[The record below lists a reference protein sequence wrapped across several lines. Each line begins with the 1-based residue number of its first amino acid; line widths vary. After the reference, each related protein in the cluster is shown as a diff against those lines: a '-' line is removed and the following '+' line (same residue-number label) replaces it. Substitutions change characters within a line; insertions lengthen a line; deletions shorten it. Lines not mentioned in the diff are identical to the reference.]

1 MLCCLNPQCQKP
13 LNPDDTRV
21 CQNCGQPLA
30 LLRGRYQA
38 VQLLGQGGFGRTY
51 LALDGDRLNSQ
62 CVIKQFSPQ
71 VQGTKSLEK
80 AVQLFNQ
87 EAVRLHELGEHAQI
101 PALLAYFEQDSYLYL
116 VQQFIEGQSLLQ
128 EMKQQGPFS
137 ERQVRDV
144 FADVLP
150 ILRFVHRHQV
160 IHRDIT
166 PMNIL
171 RRQSDGRLML
181 IDFGVAKQINEDPA
195 GLAGTRI
202 GTEGYAPMEQFR
214 GGKAYPA
221 SDLYSLGATCL
232 HLMTDTRPDSLYDP
246 LNGRW
251 IWREHLQREQGVVV
265 SDQLAHILDNLLKD
279 LVNER
284 YQSADEVMRDL
295 NADSFLPT
303 VKPAQ
308 PRSAPSSAP
317 RRPVSSLPT
326 SKPPTSNQSTSNQST
341 SNQSTSKPPTSKP
354 PTPNQSSPPPSNP
367 PTSNPPVSRQPVSK
381 PGQSSPPGPSAP
393 PSSSSPS
400 PVSGPVSASQPVSAV
415 PPISAP
421 PHAKSGE
428 GPASSGRGGR
438 SSRCLHILTGHSS
451 WVTCVVP
458 NPVAPTFASS
468 SLDDTIR
475 VWNLQ
480 TGEPL
485 LTMKGHHRGVNT
497 IAISPDGRT
506 LVSGS
511 DDYTVRVWSF
521 INGALLGALTGHSRD
536 VNAVAI
542 SPDGKLLVSGGED
555 RTIRLWSMSTGAL
568 LKTLAEVAG
577 MIKTIAISPDG
588 KLLASGG
595 LDNKIKLWSLRT
607 GEFLQTFVG
616 HINPIHAIAF
626 TPDGQTL
633 ITGSKDKTIRLW
645 NVQTGELLR
654 TLTDHIRDVNALVLN
669 SNGRILIS
677 GSSDSTIKLWELATG
692 KVLATWSDHTDTVN
706 SIALSPD
713 GKYLLSGSSDKT
725 IRIWQMPG

>member
-1 MLCCLNPQCQKP
+1 MICCLNPQCQKP
-13 LNPDDTRV
+13 LNPDDAKV
-21 CQNCGQPLA
+21 CQNCGTPLS

-38 VQLLGQGGFGRTY
+38 VHLLGQGGFGRTY
-51 LALDGDRLNSQ
+51 LALDEDRLSSR

-80 AVQLFNQ
+80 AVRLFNQ

-101 PALLAYFEQDSYLYL
+101 PALLAYFEQEGYLYL

-128 EMKQQGPFS
+128 EMKQNGTFS
-137 ERQVRDV
+137 ERQIRDV
-144 FADVLP
+144 LADVLP
-150 ILRFVHRHQV
+150 VLRFVHRHQV

-171 RRQSDGRLML
+171 RRQTDDRLML
-181 IDFGVAKQINEDPA
+181 IDFGVAKQISEEA
-195 GLAGTRI
+195 GAGEAGTRI

-232 HLMTDTRPDSLYDP
+232 HLMAGIRPDTLYDP

-251 IWREHLQREQGVVV
+251 MWREYLQQEKGVMV

-295 NADSFLPT
+295 NADSFLPVARST
-303 VKPAQ
+303 PPLAPPLAPPPIPA
-308 PRSAPSSAP
+308 PPLKGISSPTAPPISA
-317 RRPVSSLPT
+317 RPL
-326 SKPPTSNQSTSNQST
+326 SKPPTSTPPSRPPISR
-341 SNQSTSKPPTSKP
+341 PPTSKP
-354 PTPNQSSPPPSNP
+354 PTPI
-367 PTSNPPVSRQPVSK
+367 T
-381 PGQSSPPGPSAP
+381 
-393 PSSSSPS
+393 
-400 PVSGPVSASQPVSAV
+400 
-415 PPISAP
+415 PISAKP
-421 PHAKSGE
+421 GE
-428 GPASSGRGGR
+428 SVSTPGARAANLSRVV
-438 SSRCLHILTGHSS
+438 SSRGSRSLLTLAAHSS
-451 WVTCVVP
+451 WVTCVAASP
-458 NPVAPTFASS
+458 NTPIFASS
-468 SLDDTIR
+468 GLDDTIK
-475 VWNLQ
+475 VWNLN
-480 TGEPL
+480 TGEL
-485 LTMKGHHRGVNT
+485 LLNMTGHNRGVNT

-521 INGALLGALTGHSRD
+521 LNGALLGALTGHSRD

-607 GEFLQTFVG
+607 GEYLQTFVG
-616 HINPIHAIAF
+616 HLNPVHIITF

-633 ITGSKDKTIRLW
+633 ITGSKDKTIRFW
-645 NVQTGELLR
+645 DIETGNLIR
-654 TLTDHIRDVNALVLN
+654 TLTDHIRDVNALAVTP
-669 SNGRILIS
+669 NGRILIS
-677 GSSDSTIKLWELATG
+677 GSSDSTIKLWDLTTG
-692 KVLATWSDHTDTVN
+692 KAVMTWTDHTDTVN
-706 SIALSPD
+706 SLAITPD
-713 GKYLLSGSSDKT
+713 SKFLISGSSDKT
-725 IRIWQMPG
+725 VRIWQMPF

>member
-1 MLCCLNPQCQKP
+1 MICCLNPQCQKP
-13 LNPDDTRV
+13 LNPDDAKV
-21 CQNCGQPLA
+21 CQNCGTSLT

-38 VQLLGQGGFGRTY
+38 VHLLGQGGFGRTY
-51 LALDGDRLNSQ
+51 LALDEDRLNSR

-80 AVQLFNQ
+80 AVRLFNQ

-101 PALLAYFEQDSYLYL
+101 PALLAYFEQEGYLYL

-128 EMKQQGPFS
+128 EMKQNGSFS
-137 ERQVRDV
+137 ERQIRDV
-144 FADVLP
+144 LADVLP
-150 ILRFVHRHQV
+150 VLRFVHRHQV

-171 RRQSDGRLML
+171 RRQADDRLML
-181 IDFGVAKQINEDPA
+181 IDFGVAKQISEEA
-195 GLAGTRI
+195 GAGEAGTRI

-232 HLMTDTRPDSLYDP
+232 HLLTAIRPDTLYDP

-251 IWREHLQREQGVVV
+251 MWREYLQQEKGVMV

-295 NADSFLPT
+295 NADSFLP
-303 VKPAQ
+303 AA
-308 PRSAPSSAP
+308 RS
-317 RRPVSSLPT
+317 SSLPSPPPPSAPPPVPPPPSKGIST
-326 SKPPTSNQSTSNQST
+326 PTTPPSSSRSFSKPPTST
-341 SNQSTSKPPTSKP
+341 PPTSKP
-354 PTPNQSSPPPSNP
+354 PISRP
-367 PTSNPPVSRQPVSK
+367 PTSTPTPIAAIPTK
-381 PGQSSPPGPSAP
+381 SA
-393 PSSSSPS
+393 SE
-400 PVSGPVSASQPVSAV
+400 PVSASGVR
-415 PPISAP
+415 
-421 PHAKSGE
+421 
-428 GPASSGRGGR
+428 PAH
-438 SSRCLHILTGHSS
+438 SSRVVSSRTARALLTLAAHSS
-451 WVTCVVP
+451 WVTCVAASP
-458 NPVAPTFASS
+458 NTPIFASS
-468 SLDDTIR
+468 GLDDTIK
-475 VWNLQ
+475 VWNLN
-480 TGEPL
+480 TGEL
-485 LTMKGHHRGVNT
+485 LLNMTGHHRGVNT

-521 INGALLGALTGHSRD
+521 LNGALLGALTGHSRD

-607 GEFLQTFVG
+607 GEYLQTFVG
-616 HINPIHAIAF
+616 HLNPVHAIAF
-626 TPDGQTL
+626 TPDGQTV
-633 ITGSKDKTIRLW
+633 ITGSKDKTIRFW
-645 NVQTGELLR
+645 DVETGNLIR
-654 TLTDHIRDVNALVLN
+654 TLTEHIRDVNALVVTA
-669 SNGRILIS
+669 NGRILIS
-677 GSSDSTIKLWELATG
+677 GSSDSTIKLWDLTTG
-692 KVLATWSDHTDTVN
+692 KVVMTWTDHTDTVN
-706 SIALSPD
+706 SLAITPD
-713 GKYLLSGSSDKT
+713 SKFLISGSSDKT
-725 IRIWQMPG
+725 VRIWQMPF

>member
-1 MLCCLNPQCQKP
+1 MICCLNPKCQKP
-13 LNPDDTRV
+13 LNPDDAKV
-21 CQNCGQPLA
+21 CQNCGTPLS

-38 VQLLGQGGFGRTY
+38 IHLLGQGGFGRTY
-51 LALDGDRLNSQ
+51 LALDEDRLNSR

-80 AVQLFNQ
+80 AVRLFNQ

-101 PALLAYFEQDSYLYL
+101 PALLAYFEQEGYLYL

-128 EMKQQGPFS
+128 EMKQNGTFS
-137 ERQVRDV
+137 ERQIRDV
-144 FADVLP
+144 FADILP
-150 ILRFVHRHQV
+150 VLRFVHRHQV

-171 RRQSDGRLML
+171 RRQADDRLML
-181 IDFGVAKQINEDPA
+181 IDFGVAKQISEEA
-195 GLAGTRI
+195 GPGEAGTRI

-232 HLMTDTRPDSLYDP
+232 HLMTGTRPDSLYDP

-251 IWREHLQREQGVVV
+251 LWREYLQQEKGVMV

-295 NADSFLPT
+295 NADSFLP
-303 VKPAQ
+303 VSRSVQ
-308 PRSAPSSAP
+308 PSAPPPVAPPPSKSISKPTIPPISA
-317 RRPVSSLPT
+317 RPL
-326 SKPPTSNQSTSNQST
+326 SKPPNSTPPNSRPPI
-341 SNQSTSKPPTSKP
+341 SKPPTSKP
-354 PTPNQSSPPPSNP
+354 PTSVTP
-367 PTSNPPVSRQPVSK
+367 SK
-381 PGQSSPPGPSAP
+381 PFPEA
-393 PSSSSPS
+393 
-400 PVSGPVSASQPVSAV
+400 SAV
-415 PPISAP
+415 PI
-421 PHAKSGE
+421 AK
-428 GPASSGRGGR
+428 PAAN
-438 SSRCLHILTGHSS
+438 SSRFASTRGSRSLLTLPAHSS
-451 WVTCVVP
+451 WVTCVAASP
-458 NPVAPTFASS
+458 NTPMFASS
-468 SLDDTIR
+468 GLDDTIK
-475 VWNLQ
+475 VWNLN
-480 TGEPL
+480 TGELL
-485 LTMKGHHRGVNT
+485 LTMTGHNRGVNT

-521 INGALLGALTGHSRD
+521 LNGALLGALTGHSRD

-588 KLLASGG
+588 KVLASGG

-616 HINPIHAIAF
+616 HLNPVHIITF

-633 ITGSKDKTIRLW
+633 ITGSKDKTIRFW
-645 NVQTGELLR
+645 DVETGSLIR
-654 TLTDHIRDVNALVLN
+654 TLTEHIRDVNALAVTP
-669 SNGRILIS
+669 NGRVLVS
-677 GSSDSTIKLWELATG
+677 GSSDSTIKLWDLTTG
-692 KVLATWSDHTDTVN
+692 KLVMTWSDHTDTVN
-706 SIALSPD
+706 SLAITPD
-713 GKYLLSGSSDKT
+713 GKFLISGSSDKT
-725 IRIWQMPG
+725 VRIWQMPF